1 MHRLAVVLPL
11 LCAALVSGAAASRV
25 DIFSYPSF
33 DATTTQDL
41 VAASNAWLLLSASA
55 LFIRGD
61 VFAKYNRTEGFLLL
75 SRAVDV
81 WRPGPTAIPALEASF
96 HTSFKLAGV
105 APVAFVVLID
115 RYPTLGGRDSL
126 RGSGNY
132 SSPYDGV
139 SAAVDTL
146 ASVEVG
152 PVRSYGRDD
161 PAVGLNVTVTPNVTA
176 AMTRTVWIDYDAA
189 AHRLSVRVAGDG
201 EPRPSKAL
209 LDAPLALAGRRTTET
224 AFVGFFAAALQ
235 DIIVGVRDWDLTVDS
250 FRKKRGTSWW
260 VILLAVLGSVAATA
274 SIVTVAVC
282 YFQCR
287 RRRRQQLDMQSK
299 M

>member
-1 MHRLAVVLPL
+1 MLAVLLL
-11 LCAALVSGAAASRV
+11 LCAAAVTGVTAARV
-25 DIFSYPSF
+25 DTFSYPSF

-41 VAASNAWLLLSASA
+41 VAASNAWLLLSASV

-61 VFAKYNRTEGFLLL
+61 IFAKYNRTEGFLLL

-96 HTSFKLAGV
+96 HTSFKLAGA

-139 SAAVDTL
+139 SVAVDTL

-176 AMTRTVWIDYDAA
+176 ATTRTIWIDSDAA
-189 AHRLSVRVAGDG
+189 ARHCR
-201 EPRPSKAL
+201 
-209 LDAPLALAGRRTTET
+209 
-224 AFVGFFAAALQ
+224 
-235 DIIVGVRDWDLTVDS
+235 DLTVDS
-250 FRKKRGTSWW
+250 FREKRGTSWW
-260 VILLAVLGSVAATA
+260 VILLAVLGSVAVTA
-274 SIVTVAVC
+274 AIVTVAVC
-282 YFQCR
+282 YFQSR
-287 RRRRQQLDMQSK
+287 WRRRQQLDMQPK